1 MATPPK
7 LPPLDV
13 GRAILDVMAVF
24 PFPIDIRARTWL
36 ILPPTDGIQPSLI
49 MKKTTPLILI
59 AGGLLA
65 WRLAAQNDT
74 AVPAAGTGTGA
85 AGTAASATNSASA
98 RGDGYF
104 AEMLAGAWIYS
115 TTNLAQT
122 MFTET
127 TYQTYG
133 TFTLEGK
140 YGVLAVAGSGDKA
153 AGGTGTDQSV
163 TRVIAGSGVWRI
175 ADGYLYTM
183 VTNSTS
189 LGKNEESR
197 YEIMALNNRHFMYR
211 NETGE
216 IRTAQ
221 KKKP

>member
-1 MATPPK
+1 MGTFSWSSDR
-7 LPPLDV
+7 PL
-13 GRAILDVMAVF
+13 
-24 PFPIDIRARTWL
+24 FPIDIRARTWL
-36 ILPPTDGIQPSLI
+36 ILPPTDGIQPSFNHEKDHALA
-49 MKKTTPLILI
+49 PAHRRPAGPAARRAEQCRV
-59 AGGLLA
+59 AGG
-65 WRLAAQNDT
+65 RS
-74 AVPAAGTGTGA
+74 VRGR
-85 AGTAASATNSASA
+85 TNSASA
-98 RGDGYF
+98 RVDGYF

-127 TYQTYG
+127 TYQTNG

-216 IRTAQ
+216 IRTALR
-221 KKKP
+221 KP